1 VSLYLKGMDPFQG
14 INANGALWSAV
25 VLYVVLAVPFEP

>member
-1 VSLYLKGMDPFQG
+1 MDALKGINTDSPFG
-14 INANGALWSAV
+14 SAV